1 MRRAALALALVL
13 ALTAVAAP
21 VDARPAG
28 KHAKR
33 AAKKCG
39 KKKRHRCAKLR
50 HLTRPARQ
58 AAVERLTTA
67 GPLMYGGPAP
77 KPGSPGTPGKPAPLP
92 SFVSVAAKEFSL
104 TLSRPLVGKGSV
116 RVELRNTGEDP
127 HNLIVSPEGTHTPLA
142 SFSELDPGAYERRN
156 VTLQPGRYQL
166 WCSVETHEGLGM
178 SVTLRV
184 Q

>member
-1 MRRAALALALVL
+1 MRRVALALSLVL

-28 KHAKR
+28 KQAKR
-33 AAKKCG
+33 AAKKC
-39 KKKRHRCAKLR
+39 KKRHRCAKLR
-50 HLTRPARQ
+50 HLPRPARR
-58 AAVERLTTA
+58 AAVERLNDS
-67 GPLMYGGPAP
+67 GPLMYAGPAP
-77 KPGSPGTPGKPAPLP
+77 KTNTPSGIPGGPALP
-92 SFVSVAAKEFSL
+92 SFVSVSAREFSL

-116 RVELRNTGEDP
+116 RIELRNNGEDP
-127 HNLIVSPEGTHTPLA
+127 HNLVVSPEGTHTPLA
-142 SFSELDPGAYERRN
+142 TFSELDPGAYERRS
-156 VTLQPGRYQL
+156 VSLSPGRYQL

>member
-21 VDARPAG
+21 VDARPAA
-28 KHAKR
+28 KHGKR

-39 KKKRHRCAKLR
+39 KKHHRCAKLR
-50 HLTRPARQ
+50 HLPPRARR
-58 AAVERLTTA
+58 AAAERLTTA

-77 KPGSPGTPGKPAPLP
+77 KPVPPGSPGKPAPQP

-104 TLSRPLVGKGSV
+104 TLSRPLVGAGSV
-116 RVELRNTGEDP
+116 RIELRNTGEDP

-142 SFSELDPGAYERRN
+142 SFSELDPGAYERRS
-156 VTLQPGRYQL
+156 VSLSPGRYQL